1 MQRISKIFNFKISLL
16 ILAIVTIICIFTLN
30 RMVVNELRS
39 EARNQVEFLAKSYS
53 EAINSSNQEDMRYV
67 IDILLPSMN
76 FPIIITSKDE
86 ISTSMNLDINS
97 KYNKDE
103 YQKKLWVMVNEM
115 DKTFKPIDL
124 IWDDLKWGQIH
135 YSDPIII
142 SKIRII
148 PYLEISFSIL
158 FIAIMIWGIQ
168 IIRKSEK
175 NLIYVGMARETA
187 HQLGTP
193 ISSIMGWVKLLRDKY
208 VQDSIINHIEEDIVR
223 LSEVSER
230 FSKIGSTPK
239 LKKISLNNLISVVC
253 SYMKVRLP
261 RKSEIE
267 IRFLENNNFYIKGE
281 SVLLRWAIENLI
293 KNSIDAIGQ
302 GKGVISVKIYSNNN
316 NNNIDI
322 KDTGKGIKRVD
333 WKNIFKPGFSSKN
346 RGWGLGLS
354 LTQRIIEE
362 IHSGTIVV
370 LSSKQS
376 ETIFRISIPK
386 R

>member
-1 MQRISKIFNFKISLL
+1 
-16 ILAIVTIICIFTLN
+16 
-30 RMVVNELRS
+30 MVVNELRS